1 MKRLPALVGLGA
13 FIAALG
19 VFAAGA
25 IANNGNGNGDGYVP
39 VTICH
44 ATPTGAGNS
53 GPANKYELITP
64 DNQGV
69 FEGHLGH
76 PNDIIPASKEGC
88 PTPAGDTEVTATAPT
103 FIDPT
108 CDVGAGIVIPEVTS
122 VQYKVKGTVA
132 PGETVE
138 VNAKAL
144 PGYELVGTKE
154 WKHTYGRLPE
164 NCASPVEVTPTAPTF
179 QDPTC
184 DVGAAVNFP
193 TVKGVIYA
201 VKGTVA
207 PGETVNVKA
216 TADEGYV
223 LVGTDK
229 WEHTFGQ
236 VPSNCTP
243 PPPHEVKGDASVA
256 CILPD
261 GFYRVSGAVDGQA
274 ADEVV
279 PATIPGSLRRQHPSD
294 RDQGRHLV
302 QGHGDDRREVRQ
314 RADAPVVTPP
324 AVVTPPPV
332 VASPAV
338 TTPTTVPTAPFTP
351 PKASTKPA
359 APVKV
364 KKATTKPTKPTVKV
378 AGAVASNPPTLAYTP

>member
-279 PATIPGSLRRQHPSD
+279 PATIPGAFAGSTEVTVTR
-294 RDQGRHLV
+294 
-302 QGHGDDRREVRQ
+302 GDTSFRGTVTTDGKCGNGPTP
-314 RADAPVVTPP
+314 PVVTPP

-332 VASPAV
+332 VAPPAV
-338 TTPTTVPTAPFTP
+338 TTPTTVPTAPFMP

-364 KKATTKPTKPTVKV
+364 KKATTTPTKPTVKV
-378 AGAVASNPPTLAYTP
+378 AGAAASNPPTLAYTP